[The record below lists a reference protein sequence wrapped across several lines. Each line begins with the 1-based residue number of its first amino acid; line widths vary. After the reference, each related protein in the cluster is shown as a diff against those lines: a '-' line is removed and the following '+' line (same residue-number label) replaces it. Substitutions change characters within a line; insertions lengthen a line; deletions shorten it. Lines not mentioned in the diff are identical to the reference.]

1 MTFCVYA
8 IQNQFKRVYIG
19 QTMDFSN
26 RLLMHKKGAVPST
39 TADRPWHVVKIEEF
53 PTREKARYFER
64 QLKKSRGKREKWLLK

>member
-1 MTFCVYA
+1 
-8 IQNQFKRVYIG
+8 
-19 QTMDFSN
+19 
-26 RLLMHKKGAVPST
+26 MHKKGAVPST